1 MTYDCFITPPPLPP
15 QCMDVRIFR
24 TKLIEWDHSEA
35 AKKLEGAVQDLENEL
50 QNTRRKAKDTRN
62 RLQHRE
68 IDKKWPPAMC
78 ALRRSQLE
86 LDYTQS
92 FVRDEVKN
100 LREEG
105 PRTLGV
111 RDLGP
116 PTQPQCF
123 HTEYSGMKSQEKS
136 HGKTKR
142 SKIRTK
148 SHASH
153 TEQPFG
159 HVPLVDKNNQAAII
173 QKIEGHKKDM
183 GKTPYQTEK
192 NEQACQ
198 IGELYLLLGRYSRAL
213 KSFRKAIVPTFDDK
227 NDSLGLGVSNTD
239 NAGEGVG
246 GVHSE
251 AVGGK
256 NRQLTLRELR
266 ELKELDTEEVE
277 EREAERK
284 RMRMAHLRVFS
295 VYLKPDHPDHNLQVT
310 LDFMSSGCAR
320 SVVWEGEINH
330 VLK

>member
-1 MTYDCFITPPPLPP
+1 
-15 QCMDVRIFR
+15 
-24 TKLIEWDHSEA
+24 
-35 AKKLEGAVQDLENEL
+35 
-50 QNTRRKAKDTRN
+50 
-62 RLQHRE
+62 
-68 IDKKWPPAMC
+68 MC

-86 LDYTQS
+86 LDFTQS

-123 HTEYSGMKSQEKS
+123 HTEYSGIKSQETS
-136 HGKTKR
+136 HAKKKR
-142 SKIRTK
+142 SEIRTK
-148 SHASH
+148 SRTSY

-192 NEQACQ
+192 NELAGQT
-198 IGELYLLLGRYSRAL
+198 GELYLLLGRYSRAL

-227 NDSLGLGVSNTD
+227 DSLGLGVSNTD

-246 GVHSE
+246 DVQSE
-251 AVGGK
+251 AAGGK

-266 ELKELDTEEVE
+266 ELKELGTEEVE

-284 RMRMAHLRVFS
+284 RRRMAHLRVFS
-295 VYLKPDHPDHNLQVT
+295 VHLKPGHPDHNLQVT
-310 LDFMSSGCAR
+310 LDFMSSSCAR
-320 SVVWEGEINH
+320 SVVEEAEMNY
-330 VLK
+330 VLKYAVPPL